1 MNQNRRPNVVTVSI
15 AGEEYTLRAMA
26 TPEHALR
33 CAALVDDSVRRVLG
47 QSSLIQPQK
56 AAILA
61 ALALADELLQLQD
74 DLDRERSESA
84 AFADRLTDEVEQRLS
99 ADD

>member
-1 MNQNRRPNVVTVSI
+1 VNDSPRAHVVTVTI

-33 CAALVDDSVRRVLG
+33 CAALVDESVRQVLA
-47 QSSLIQPQK
+47 QSSLLQPQK

-61 ALALADELLQLQD
+61 ALALADQLLQLQ
-74 DLDRERSESA
+74 EEFA
-84 AFADRLTDEVEQRLS
+84 ATQHGS
-99 ADD
+99 ADFVRRLAADLEKRLGADG

>member
-1 MNQNRRPNVVTVSI
+1 VSDSTRPHVVTVTI

-33 CAALVDDSVRRVLG
+33 CAALVDESVRQVLS
-47 QSSLIQPQK
+47 QSALLQPQK

-61 ALALADELLQLQD
+61 ALALADQLLQLQD
-74 DLDRERSESA
+74 ELTHASGEASFPGRPAADL
-84 AFADRLTDEVEQRLS
+84 EQRLGEE
-99 ADD
+99 A

>member
-1 MNQNRRPNVVTVSI
+1 MSQGRPSVVTVTI
-15 AGEEYTLRAMA
+15 AGEEFTLRAMA

-47 QSSLIQPQK
+47 QSSLMQPQK

-61 ALALADELLQLQD
+61 ALALADELLQTQE
-74 DLDRERSESA
+74 DLEREREGSA
-84 AFADRLTDEVEQRLS
+84 VFASRLAADVEQRLS
-99 ADD
+99 ADG